1 MSKHRTAKSVRE
13 MRGVPETLK
22 RQPTRAARKAR
33 NGGRQEM
40 EEGKKWRKARN
51 GDVKPAPLVSR
62 RTASHALYPTELNFP
77 LEYRSMALC

>member
-1 MSKHRTAKSVRE
+1 MSKHQTAKSVRE

-22 RQPTRAARKAR
+22 RQSTRAA
-33 NGGRQEM
+33 
-40 EEGKKWRKARN
+40 RKARN

-77 LEYRSMALC
+77 LEYRSMPPC